1 MAVRDLIVRNRSRRR
16 FDQGVAVGMDV
27 LEELVDLAR
36 HSASARNL
44 QPLKYILSNDPDVN
58 EKIFKTLAWA
68 VDLPDWP
75 GPAPG
80 ERPAA
85 YIIILGDTGL
95 AESFDHDCGI
105 AAQSMMLGAVE
116 KGFGGCMLG
125 SIQRKELRQ
134 VLDIPEGFKIL
145 LILALGKP
153 KEKVVIET
161 VQKPGE
167 TGNCRYWRDEN
178 GVHHVPKRPLS
189 ELTAARFPG

>member
-1 MAVRDLIVRNRSRRR
+1 MFVRDLILQNRSRRR
-16 FDQGVAVGMDV
+16 FDQGVRMEMGT

-68 VDLPDWP
+68 VDLPNWS

-85 YIIILGDTGL
+85 YIIILGDTAL
-95 AESFDHDCGI
+95 AKSFDCDCGI

-134 VLDIPEGFKIL
+134 ALNVPEGFKIL
-145 LILALGKP
+145 LALALGKP
-153 KEKVVIET
+153 DEKVVVET
-161 VQKPGE
+161 VPKPGE
-167 TGNCRYWRDEN
+167 IENCRYWRDEN

-189 ELTAARFPG
+189 ELTAARFSE

>member
-1 MAVRDLIVRNRSRRR
+1 MSVRDLIIQNRSRRR
-16 FDQGVAVGMDV
+16 FDQGVRMGMDT

-44 QPLKYILSNDPDVN
+44 QPLKYILSNDPKVN
-58 EKIFKTLAWA
+58 EKIFETLAWA

-75 GPAPG
+75 GQAPG

-85 YIIILGDTGL
+85 YIVILGDTAL

-134 VLDIPEGFKIL
+134 VLDVPEGFKIL

-153 KEKVVIET
+153 NEKVVVET
-161 VQKPGE
+161 VAKAGDTE
-167 TGNCRYWRDEN
+167 NCRYWRDKD

-189 ELTAARFPG
+189 ELTAARFSE